1 MHSHQVQ
8 LTPLQICVNTD
19 TSMPSGMPQAH
30 FCVQWSIDSRN
41 FAIHNDYCTLLHPS
55 STCEPRHLL
64 LKLFMHFVETLAA
77 LRPITRNMHHDYCT
91 AKHSSRLS
99 TGQHQCASQASL
111 MLCDH
116 TNDPSAGSP
125 TETLLRL
132 LLPLSNKVYKL
143 CESAAQMQEHGKHP
157 DYSPDHS
164 IGRSDGRCVQRAGT

>member
-1 MHSHQVQ
+1 MFMRLTGNCLHNNASSKLHALRQPHLMQQALHLMHNHHAPVRDNYHDN
-8 LTPLQICVNTD
+8 CENTD
-19 TSMPSGMPQAH
+19 TSMPSGMPQGH

-132 LLPLSNKVYKL
+132 LLPLSDKV
-143 CESAAQMQEHGKHP
+143 H
-157 DYSPDHS
+157 
-164 IGRSDGRCVQRAGT
+164 

>member
-1 MHSHQVQ
+1 
-8 LTPLQICVNTD
+8 
-19 TSMPSGMPQAH
+19 MPSGMPQGH

-41 FAIHNDYCTLLHPS
+41 SAIHNDYCTSLHPS

-132 LLPLSNKVYKL
+132 LLPLDNLVCKFLKNTSIFQQDRCYSNPL
-143 CESAAQMQEHGKHP
+143 TNS
-157 DYSPDHS
+157 SN
-164 IGRSDGRCVQRAGT
+164 R